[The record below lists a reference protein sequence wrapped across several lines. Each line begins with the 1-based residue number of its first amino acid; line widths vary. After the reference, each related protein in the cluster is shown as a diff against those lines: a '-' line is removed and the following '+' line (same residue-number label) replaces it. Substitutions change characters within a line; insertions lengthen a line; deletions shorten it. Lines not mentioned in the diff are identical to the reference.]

1 MMTSSGSSHPL
12 LLSTPVDWDALIER
26 HAALVV
32 ATGLRVEPGDR
43 LVVWA
48 EGDVV
53 DLARAVARHAFAA
66 GADDVEV
73 VWTDF
78 ELARARAGSG
88 RNEVAAVVSPALGW
102 MVEAVEQRASIL
114 WISSPPPE
122 ILDTAEAALLS
133 RHLAA
138 VEATRAPMRATLGSG
153 SVCWCVTASP
163 TQDWAARMY
172 PGLDAKGGLESLRN
186 ALARTLRLDHT
197 DPVTSWAD
205 HLADLQQ
212 RAADL
217 TARSFDALRYRGP
230 GTDLVVGLAESHRWV
245 GGAAGRR
252 GSCPNLPTEEVF
264 TAPDRRRAEGSLA
277 LTKPAIL
284 DGEFVD
290 GVQLELSDGEVVSA
304 SAENGETA
312 LHRFL
317 DTDHGARRAGEVALV
332 PQSSGVAAENLIW
345 HHPLLDE
352 NDASHIAL
360 GAGIAM
366 CLPDDLAGDE
376 ARRDSAGLNAS
387 SVHHDFVVGSDSLD
401 VYGITA
407 RGDEEPL
414 LLGGEWA

>member
-1 MMTSSGSSHPL
+1 MTATGGTTRTAVPSAL
-12 LLSTPVDWDALIER
+12 MEADALVER

-32 ATGLRVEPGDR
+32 ATGLRIEPGDR
-43 LVVWA
+43 VVVWA
-48 EGDVV
+48 EGDVI
-53 DLARAVARHAFAA
+53 DLARAVARRAFVA

-78 ELARARAGSG
+78 TLARARAASG
-88 RNEVAAVVSPALGW
+88 HGEVAAIVSPTMGW
-102 MVEAVEQRASIL
+102 MVEAVERGASIL

-122 ILDTAEAALLS
+122 IPDKAEAALVS
-133 RHLAA
+133 QHLAA
-138 VEATRAPMRATLGSG
+138 VKAAYAPMRPTLASG

-163 TQDWAARMY
+163 TPDWAARLY
-172 PGLDAKGGLESLRN
+172 PDLDERAALESLRN
-186 ALARTLRLDHT
+186 ALAHTLRLDHP
-197 DPVTSWAD
+197 DPVASWAE

-212 RAADL
+212 RAEDL
-217 TARSFDALRYRGP
+217 TARSYDALRYRGP
-230 GTDLVVGLAESHRWV
+230 GTNLVVGLAEGHRWI

-264 TAPDRRRAEGSLA
+264 TAPDRRRAEGSLG
-277 LTKPAIL
+277 LTKPAVL

-290 GVQLELSDGEVVSA
+290 GVRLEFSDGEVVSA
-304 SAENGETA
+304 SADHGETA

-317 DTDHGARRAGEVALV
+317 ETDQGARRAGEVALV
-332 PQSSGVAAENLIW
+332 PQSSPVAAENLIW

-366 CLPDDLAGDE
+366 CLPDDVAGDE
-376 ARRDSAGLNAS
+376 ARQHSAGLNSS
-387 SVHHDFVVGSDSLD
+387 SVHHDFVVGSDILEI
-401 VYGITA
+401 YGITIT
-407 RGDEEPL
+407 GDEEPL